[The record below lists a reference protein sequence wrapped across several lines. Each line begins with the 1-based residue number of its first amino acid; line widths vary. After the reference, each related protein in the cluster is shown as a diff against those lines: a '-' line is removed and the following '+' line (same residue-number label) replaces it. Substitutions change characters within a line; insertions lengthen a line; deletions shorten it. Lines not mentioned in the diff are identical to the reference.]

1 MADCI
6 TINEVKIQLKG
17 EPFDQ
22 YIEAERSV
30 IKLDKPYLAGWKL
43 INNKL
48 YLIELFGRIEGK
60 TKASLSTYF
69 GNKMEVEAYWF
80 TGELIIQLNP
90 FHLKHK
96 PCGSDKDETKYK
108 KEVYIQIANG
118 NLSLIK
124 LKGYE
129 TDKETFDRIFLYECE
144 ISFDELEHEVLCHRI
159 VEEQNLSPVI
169 HHFCIEENE
178 LLV

>member
-90 FHLKHK
+90 FHLKRINLV
-96 PCGSDKDETKYK
+96 EVTKMKLSIK
-108 KEVYIQIANG
+108 KRYIF
-118 NLSLIK
+118 K
-124 LKGYE
+124 LQM
-129 TDKETFDRIFLYECE
+129 E
-144 ISFDELEHEVLCHRI
+144 IYL
-159 VEEQNLSPVI
+159 
-169 HHFCIEENE
+169 
-178 LLV
+178 